1 MADFHRRNGDSAAP
15 TIFLSVGEPSGDIH
29 GAGLIRALR
38 ARWPAARFLGLGG
51 PRMAAEGMELLA
63 QASEMAVIGF
73 AEVLQRLPF
82 LLSLRR
88 RVWAALER
96 EKVDLVIPI
105 DYPGFN
111 LRLARRARHRG
122 IPVLYYIAPQV
133 WAWHAA
139 RAKQLARFTD
149 AVAVILP
156 FEERFLRSAGAHAS
170 FVGHPLLDVPLSASS
185 REEWAAQWSLDTA
198 HPILALFP
206 GSRTQE
212 LDRHLALFSETA
224 QRITAERP
232 EVQPVIGVAPDLE
245 RSLYADAP
253 WPLVDSAS
261 GLLLHADAALV
272 KSGTS
277 TLEAALAATPLVV
290 AYRMHPLS
298 YQLARRLIRVD
309 HIALANLVAGQ
320 RIAPEFIQN
329 AATPQALAAVLLPLL
344 DRSSEERRTM
354 VTALEGVR
362 GSLGSQGVAERVAEM
377 AGRLLE
383 G

>member
-1 MADFHRRNGDSAAP
+1 
-15 TIFLSVGEPSGDIH
+15 
-29 GAGLIRALR
+29 
-38 ARWPAARFLGLGG
+38 
-51 PRMAAEGMELLA
+51 MAAEGMELLA

-96 EKVDLVIPI
+96 EEVDLVIPI

-111 LRLARRARHRG
+111 LRLARRARQRG

>member
-1 MADFHRRNGDSAAP
+1 MADNSRRNGDSAAP
-15 TIFLSVGEPSGDIH
+15 TIFLSAGEPSGDIH

-63 QASEMAVIGF
+63 QASDLAVIGF
-73 AEVLQRLPF
+73 AEVLHRLPF
-82 LLSLRR
+82 LLSVRR
-88 RVWAALER
+88 RVWAALEN
-96 EKVDLVIPI
+96 EQVDLVIPI

-111 LRLARRARHRG
+111 LRLARRARQRG

-133 WAWHAA
+133 WAWHASRA
-139 RAKQLARFTD
+139 RELARYAD

-156 FEERFLRSAGAHAS
+156 FEEKFLRSAGARAS
-170 FVGHPLLDVPLSASS
+170 FVGHPLLDVPSAAAS
-185 REEWAAQWSLDTA
+185 RDEWAARWSLDA
-198 HPILALFP
+198 SRPILALFP

-212 LDRHLALFSETA
+212 LDRHLALFCETA
-224 QRITAERP
+224 TRIVAERP

-245 RSLYADAP
+245 RRLYAKVP

-298 YQLARRLIRVD
+298 YQLARRLIRVE
-309 HIALANLVAGQ
+309 HIALANLVAGK
-320 RIAPEFIQN
+320 RIAPEFIQE
-329 AATPQALAAVLLPLL
+329 AATPQALAEVLLPLL
-344 DRSSEERRTM
+344 DRSSEERRAM
-354 VTALEGVR
+354 VAALEQVR
-362 GSLGSQGVAERVAEM
+362 GSLGSQGVADRVAEM
-377 AGRLLE
+377 AGRLLKN
-383 G
+383 